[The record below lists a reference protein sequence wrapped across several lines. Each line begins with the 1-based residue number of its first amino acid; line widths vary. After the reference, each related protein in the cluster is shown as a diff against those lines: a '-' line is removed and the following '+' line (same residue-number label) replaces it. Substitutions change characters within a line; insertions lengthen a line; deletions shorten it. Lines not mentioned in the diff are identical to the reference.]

1 MDRLSKSLDPIA
13 LIIGGVVALLG
24 VFGMFSKLGL
34 TVDEIQIVEG
44 ALLAIAAGTR
54 KWIIDARTTTDK
66 EPDQDTPQI

>member
-66 EPDQDTPQI
+66 EPDQDTPQD